1 MPYFPFNMFPYSNL
15 HNLNLDWMLMTIQ
28 ALTERIMQYE
38 GSATPYDDAPLM
50 DGTASP
56 GAAFKYAR
64 GDHRHPSDTTKFD
77 KTGGT
82 IMGIVDIAPRRVW
95 TYLGAPGWYRVL
107 SYESN
112 IANDVMGAA
121 GMQIDLFINRSGASN
136 EAHKITLDLIYN
148 PAFVAELSKSNN
160 NLITKIRYNKSTAG
174 AKQYGYVDIYYAGN
188 AQNTVL
194 VDFALHTA
202 SPAVME
208 KVNAAALQNVAASP
222 AGETV
227 LTEYSF
233 AANTDGDASLTAISS
248 RGSITSGKAVRVG
261 KMIHVNFV
269 LSTTVSATNS
279 PAVAFTNRA
288 LCETALS
295 CIDITNGI
303 ASSITS
309 TVPCGVGTN
318 GSICMKEII
327 ADHIYAIT
335 GQFIEE

>member
-95 TYLGAPGWYRVL
+95 AYLAAPGWYRVL

-148 PAFVAELSKSNN
+148 PAFIAELSKSNN
-160 NLITKIRYNKSTAG
+160 KLITKIRYNRSTAG

-208 KVNAAALQNVAASP
+208 KVNAAALQYVAASP
-222 AGETV
+222 SDETT
-227 LTEYSF
+227 LAEYTF
-233 AANTDGDASLTAISS
+233 AADAQSGIVTERVSGTPGQNTVSLPVPPGRKVIGATCFFYAGVVSMDGNGNYIFVSSSTIPAGDALTVDYYYI
-248 RGSITSGKAVRVG
+248 
-261 KMIHVNFV
+261 
-269 LSTTVSATNS
+269 
-279 PAVAFTNRA
+279 
-288 LCETALS
+288 
-295 CIDITNGI
+295 
-303 ASSITS
+303 
-309 TVPCGVGTN
+309 
-318 GSICMKEII
+318 
-327 ADHIYAIT
+327 
-335 GQFIEE
+335 

>member
-28 ALTERIMQYE
+28 ALTDRIMQYE

-64 GDHRHPSDTTKFD
+64 GDHRHPSDTSKFD

-95 TYLGAPGWYRVL
+95 AYLSAPGWYRVL

-121 GMQIDLFINRSGASN
+121 GMQIDLFINRSGANN

-148 PAFVAELSKSNN
+148 PAFIAELSKSNN
-160 NLITKIRYNKSTAG
+160 KLITKIRYNRSTAG

-194 VDFALHTA
+194 VDFAIHTA

-208 KVNAAALQNVAASP
+208 KVNAAALQYAAASP
-222 AGETV
+222 SDETT
-227 LTEYSF
+227 LAEYNF
-233 AANTDGDASLTAISS
+233 ADNGDNAFKTLELFEQTITDGYFLYNDN
-248 RGSITSGKAVRVG
+248 SITNLSKIQITQSYNPGEPLGMSYIAQPRSGY
-261 KMIHVNFV
+261 
-269 LSTTVSATNS
+269 
-279 PAVAFTNRA
+279 VAIYCRA
-288 LCETALS
+288 GY
-295 CIDITNGI
+295 N
-303 ASSITS
+303 
-309 TVPCGVGTN
+309 TVPENNTKTSVF
-318 GSICMKEII
+318 
-327 ADHIYAIT
+327 IT
-335 GQFIEE
+335 IDNR